1 MNKFDDLLAFFRKEG
16 LLHAENQERIIPRL
30 KKLCEDVILNRN
42 NDNNEATES
51 LIAFAETVKA
61 KGKENIKDES
71 WRETSVE
78 ERLKHSLVNGITDY
92 IDADTE
98 EARNKYPKPLDV
110 IEGPL
115 MDGMNVVGDLFG
127 AGKMFLPQVVKTWR
141 EKSAKDI
148 SLYMFLIAFI
158 NEIMWLVYGFMI
170 DNMVVILTNAVML
183 VMSGIMIGLKL
194 KYNHK

>member
-1 MNKFDDLLAFFRKEG
+1 MTAADILGYAAGAVTAF
-16 LLHAENQERIIPRL
+16 
-30 KKLCEDVILNRN
+30 
-42 NDNNEATES
+42 T
-51 LIAFAETVKA
+51 
-61 KGKENIKDES
+61 
-71 WRETSVE
+71 
-78 ERLKHSLVNGITDY
+78 
-92 IDADTE
+92 
-98 EARNKYPKPLDV
+98 
-110 IEGPL
+110 
-115 MDGMNVVGDLFG
+115 
-127 AGKMFLPQVVKTWR
+127 FLPQVVKTWR